1 MVRTKRRAGGVVF
14 SLILAVLVLVYLFWN
29 SRVFRAGPV
38 INVVVPVYGSE
49 VVSPVV
55 VEGSV
60 SFTSEILLNGRAI
73 FITPE
78 MRFREVVAF
87 PVGYNVINLRATS
100 PDGRVRNEVV
110 EIIVVE

>member
-1 MVRTKRRAGGVVF
+1 MVRTKRRAGGILF
-14 SLILAVLVLVYLFWN
+14 SLILAILIVAYLLWN

-38 INVVVPVYGSE
+38 INVESPVRGAE

-55 VEGSV
+55 VEGDV

-78 MRFREVVAF
+78 MEFRERIAF
-87 PVGYNVINLRATS
+87 PVGYNVINLKATS
-100 PDGRVRNEVV
+100 PDGRVRNEAI